1 MQPPSGNRITQAQHG
16 TSKAIDY
23 AASPDIYVYA
33 PEDGRVESYMNRGVG
48 TNAAG
53 NVLRITGNTGMH
65 SLCHLEES
73 YVQVGSQVTKGQ
85 RVAKMGYT
93 GYTIPSGPAGRH
105 LHYYV
110 LTPSGYVYPPNLYK
124 TAFTQ
129 GAEVANREQVNNLY
143 KAILHREGDEGGL
156 NNYTGRDANQIVS
169 EMLGS
174 QEFKNHQSY
183 LITVTKQVQDLQ
195 TALANEKNRPPQVV
209 EKQVEKI
216 VEKIVKVEVPM
227 PVDEKQVVT
236 NWLARLWNNLFKK

>member
-1 MQPPSGNRITQAQHG
+1 M
-16 TSKAIDY
+16 
-23 AASPDIYVYA
+23 
-33 PEDGRVESYMNRGVG
+33 
-48 TNAAG
+48 
-53 NVLRITGNTGMH
+53 
-65 SLCHLEES
+65 
-73 YVQVGSQVTKGQ
+73 
-85 RVAKMGYT
+85 
-93 GYTIPSGPAGRH
+93 
-105 LHYYV
+105 
-110 LTPSGYVYPPNLYK
+110 
-124 TAFTQ
+124 
-129 GAEVANREQVNNLY
+129 ANREQVNNLY